1 VIIHTFLHEE
11 HGLEERAEAGPLERG
26 SMPTPCVG
34 VKELSA
40 IVDSLSAARLADA
53 DRLDDAAQRIE
64 HLEAQLLE
72 RDSQQSQQVAE
83 AKKLRDELVGYR
95 ASSASL
101 ETLERDHKQLL
112 QEHHALKAALERL
125 LHHGTPL
132 TSGLAVLTRLHD
144 ARMAPHLVSQ
154 LHVPSVTTSPSAKQA
169 SDAAAATSAAH
180 AIAQANLST
189 VLKGYTEASERLE
202 IMAVA
207 VKQLA
212 EPLRAWT
219 QAMSDARTLVKGS
232 NDDDQEV
239 PLPLAAEDETQPV
252 KTAVQHALVHS
263 RTTERVEEPHREPTT
278 RSGEEARKQRDA
290 SSRARHGAKHVTF
303 DLPPPVARVT
313 SDHNGG
319 GSMAANATVAPAVV
333 GGIAT
338 ARPSGSALDH
348 PRDRGVPPP
357 RPPPLSLHPLHR
369 AQSQG

>member
-1 VIIHTFLHEE
+1 
-11 HGLEERAEAGPLERG
+11 
-26 SMPTPCVG
+26 MPTPCVG

-101 ETLERDHKQLL
+101 ETLEREHKQLL

-154 LHVPSVTTSPSAKQA
+154 LHVPSVNTSPSAKQA

-263 RTTERVEEPHREPTT
+263 QNALVHSRTTERVEEPHREPTT

-303 DLPPPVARVT
+303 DLPPPVARAT

-348 PRDRGVPPP
+348 PRDHPRDRGVPPP

>member
-1 VIIHTFLHEE
+1 
-11 HGLEERAEAGPLERG
+11 
-26 SMPTPCVG
+26 MPTPCVG

-53 DRLDDAAQRIE
+53 DRLDDAYQRIE
-64 HLEAQLLE
+64 HLEAQLLD
-72 RDSQQSQQVAE
+72 RDSQISQQADE
-83 AKKLRDELVGYR
+83 DQKLRDELAELHIGYR

-101 ETLERDHKQLL
+101 ETLEREHKQLL
-112 QEHHALKAALERL
+112 QENHALTAALERL

-132 TSGLAVLTRLHD
+132 TSCLAGLTRLHD

-154 LHVPSVTTSPSAKQA
+154 LHVPSVTTSPSTKQA
-169 SDAAAATSAAH
+169 SDADAAPSAH

-202 IMAVA
+202 FVAVA

-219 QAMSDARTLVKGS
+219 QAMSDARTLVKGP

-239 PLPLAAEDETQPV
+239 PLPLAAGDETQPL

-263 RTTERVEEPHREPTT
+263 RTTEQFTEQFTERAEEPHREPTT

-303 DLPPPVARVT
+303 DLPPPVARAT

-338 ARPSGSALDH
+338 ARPSESALDHPRDH

-357 RPPPLSLHPLHR
+357 RPPPLSLHPVPR
-369 AQSQG
+369 AQSQ

>member
-1 VIIHTFLHEE
+1 
-11 HGLEERAEAGPLERG
+11 
-26 SMPTPCVG
+26 MPAPCVG

-40 IVDSLSAARLADA
+40 IVDSLSAARLTDA

-72 RDSQQSQQVAE
+72 RDSQQSQQMIE
-83 AKKLRDELVGYR
+83 AKKLRDELAELHVGHR

-101 ETLERDHKQLL
+101 ETLEREHKQLL
-112 QEHHALKAALERL
+112 QEHRALTAALERL

-202 IMAVA
+202 IVAVA

-239 PLPLAAEDETQPV
+239 PLPLAAEDETQPL
-252 KTAVQHALVHS
+252 KTAVPHALVHS
-263 RTTERVEEPHREPTT
+263 RTTERVKEPHREPTT
-278 RSGEEARKQRDA
+278 RIGEEARKQRDA

-303 DLPPPVARVT
+303 DLPPPVAHAT

-348 PRDRGVPPP
+348 PRDHPRDRGVPPP